1 MVKRLINFVCYKNK
15 KINTH
20 ATKKPYKQTPL
31 GSNGDTMLT
40 RRDFEVIASI
50 IEMKESRTQKMI
62 AYEVIRP
69 LCMENP
75 RFDEAKFLKACG
87 I

>member
-1 MVKRLINFVCYKNK
+1 
-15 KINTH
+15 
-20 ATKKPYKQTPL
+20 
-31 GSNGDTMLT
+31 MLT

-50 IEMKESRTQKMI
+50 IEMKESRTDKMI